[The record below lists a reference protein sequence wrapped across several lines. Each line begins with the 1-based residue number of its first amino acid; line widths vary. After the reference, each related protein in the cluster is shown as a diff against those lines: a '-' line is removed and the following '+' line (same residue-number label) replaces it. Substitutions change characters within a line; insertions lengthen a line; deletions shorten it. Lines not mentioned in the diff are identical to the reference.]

1 MVRTED
7 CSKILNSLIPVSFA
21 PTTNSFMVSRK
32 ANEFIWLLCGQSNN
46 KCSLLHVL
54 LVGLQ
59 DELVVQLD
67 QLDAAGLLP
76 TEDDVAVL
84 AKGDGSG
91 DILELKD
98 SLHGLDS
105 F

>member
-1 MVRTED
+1 
-7 CSKILNSLIPVSFA
+7 
-21 PTTNSFMVSRK
+21 
-32 ANEFIWLLCGQSNN
+32 
-46 KCSLLHVL
+46 VL
-54 LVGLQ
+54 LIGLQ
-59 DELVVQLD
+59 DKLVVQLD

>member
-1 MVRTED
+1 
-7 CSKILNSLIPVSFA
+7 
-21 PTTNSFMVSRK
+21 
-32 ANEFIWLLCGQSNN
+32 
-46 KCSLLHVL
+46 VL
-54 LVGLQ
+54 LIGLQ

-76 TEDDVAVL
+76 AEDDVAVL
-84 AKGDGSG
+84 AKGDRSG

-105 F
+105 FRELGVVLGTWLRKLEDVDPG

>member
-1 MVRTED
+1 M
-7 CSKILNSLIPVSFA
+7 LNSLIPVSFA

-32 ANEFIWLLCGQSNN
+32 ANEFIWLCCGESN
-46 KCSLLHVL
+46 KCNLLHVL

-59 DELVVQLD
+59 DKLVVQLD

-76 TEDDVAVL
+76 AEDDVAVL
-84 AKGDGSG
+84 AKGDRSG